1 VDADSFAVCSN
12 DLWDRKGQ
20 LWKYNEAGLTV
31 KKNDH
36 VMFNYYQNMFDLIA
50 LRASM
55 AYNAVLK
62 TNIGQK
68 ESDFTTTKLQ
78 SQSR

>member
-1 VDADSFAVCSN
+1 
-12 DLWDRKGQ
+12 
-20 LWKYNEAGLTV
+20 
-31 KKNDH
+31 
-36 VMFNYYQNMFDLIA
+36 MFNYYQNMFDLIA
-50 LRASM
+50 KRASM